1 MRHPTFAIL
10 ISINSLDTVQSFT
23 TNYNNVHISNNK
35 FSIIQKNNQQYNTR
49 CISSSTL
56 GMTIVSP
63 FDNTATEEG
72 DELSAPTEQSF
83 NPLPS
88 DDEPLD
94 LTWDNVDM
102 VLDEMRPYLLQ
113 DGGNVAISEIDGPI
127 VRLELQVC
135 VCIVFVINCDCE
147 IIGEHSSFCLSPLN
161 IKTLGRMWYM
171 SKFNTNNEN
180 GFGTQA

>member
-1 MRHPTFAIL
+1 MRLPTFALL
-10 ISINSLDTVQSFT
+10 ISINNLDTIKSFT

-35 FSIIQKNNQQYNTR
+35 FSIIQKNNEQYNTR
-49 CISSSTL
+49 CISSSSTL

-72 DELSAPTEQSF
+72 DELSAPTEQSY

-135 VCIVFVINCDCE
+135 IMCLLSISIVKLLENCFLCI
-147 IIGEHSSFCLSPLN
+147 
-161 IKTLGRMWYM
+161 
-171 SKFNTNNEN
+171 
-180 GFGTQA
+180 

>member
-1 MRHPTFAIL
+1 MRLPTFAIL
-10 ISINSLDTVQSFT
+10 IPISNLDTVKSFT
-23 TNYNNVHISNNK
+23 TNYNNVQISNNK
-35 FSIIQKNNQQYNTR
+35 FSRQIQKNNEQYNTR

-72 DELSAPTEQSF
+72 DELSAPTEQSY

-135 VCIVFVINCDCE
+135 IMYLFSIAILKLLLNYWSLCI
-147 IIGEHSSFCLSPLN
+147 
-161 IKTLGRMWYM
+161 
-171 SKFNTNNEN
+171 
-180 GFGTQA
+180 